1 MSWST
6 VSIDTQ
12 SFLLHPTPNTDL
24 NSSTD
29 PNSNQSSI
37 KDQKGDQ
44 ANASNSSTSSS
55 KSPSTSTS
63 STSTSSTSTS
73 SSHTE
78 ASRSSPTEKG
88 SKKTRIPANPRTP
101 PKLTSLSPKSSSF
114 RIPAQAAP
122 KSPRQLKEQKEIPS
136 SATSSSAS
144 SEITSF
150 SQPEMPVSSLRLIS
164 RIVRKEIPLEIIKNL
179 NKECIQHK
187 VINFLIDD
195 ICAGS
200 FSLDNRQSIGRID
213 SAFYKEKLPDE
224 LQTYTKGLNQ
234 STISSSRLL
243 SNIFSEEFTVNEGWL
258 SAKNLYVNFIFRE
271 KSREGISIGENDA
284 DIKDAERDRLK
295 IFADLIT
302 KTIFGSPVKIKNSPL
317 PKALVKSLIYA
328 DQRFHEKLLNHKST
342 QNWTIEQIRDAR
354 VSLLKLFCV
363 TRLLMPMLT
372 ALAD

>member
-12 SFLLHPTPNTDL
+12 SFLRHQTPNTDL
-24 NSSTD
+24 NSFTD

-114 RIPAQAAP
+114 RIPEQAAP
-122 KSPRQLKEQKEIPS
+122 RSPRQLKEQKEIPS
-136 SATSSSAS
+136 SPPSSSAS

-150 SQPEMPVSSLRLIS
+150 SQPETPASSLRLIS
-164 RIVRKEIPLEIIKNL
+164 RIVKKEIPSEIIKNL
-179 NKECIQHK
+179 NKE
-187 VINFLIDD
+187 
-195 ICAGS
+195 
-200 FSLDNRQSIGRID
+200 
-213 SAFYKEKLPDE
+213 
-224 LQTYTKGLNQ
+224 
-234 STISSSRLL
+234 
-243 SNIFSEEFTVNEGWL
+243 
-258 SAKNLYVNFIFRE
+258 
-271 KSREGISIGENDA
+271 
-284 DIKDAERDRLK
+284 
-295 IFADLIT
+295 
-302 KTIFGSPVKIKNSPL
+302 
-317 PKALVKSLIYA
+317 
-328 DQRFHEKLLNHKST
+328 
-342 QNWTIEQIRDAR
+342 
-354 VSLLKLFCV
+354 
-363 TRLLMPMLT
+363 
-372 ALAD
+372 